1 MPECIVCG
9 GNLSVY
15 DVGAT
20 KKLINRGAEEF
31 LCIPCLAKKFK
42 VEEEL
47 IHKKIGEWQDQ
58 GCMLFPEK
66 Q

>member
-1 MPECIVCG
+1 MPECTCCG
-9 GNLSVY
+9 ASLTRN

-42 VEEEL
+42 VDEEL
-47 IHKKIGEWQDQ
+47 IHKKIDEWRGM
-58 GCMLFPEK
+58 GCMLFD
-66 Q
+66 

>member
-9 GNLSVY
+9 KSLSVY

-31 LCIPCLAKKFK
+31 LCIPCLAKKFR
-42 VEEEL
+42 VTEEL
-47 IHKKIGEWQDQ
+47 IYQKIEEWKEQ
-58 GCMLFPEK
+58 GCMLFP
-66 Q
+66 

>member
-1 MPECIVCG
+1 MPECTVCG
-9 GNLSVY
+9 SSLSVY

-20 KKLINRGAEEF
+20 KKLINRGAEKF
-31 LCIPCLAKKFK
+31 LCIPCLAKKFQ
-42 VEEEL
+42 VEEAL
-47 IHKKIGEWQDQ
+47 IHKKIEEWQEQ